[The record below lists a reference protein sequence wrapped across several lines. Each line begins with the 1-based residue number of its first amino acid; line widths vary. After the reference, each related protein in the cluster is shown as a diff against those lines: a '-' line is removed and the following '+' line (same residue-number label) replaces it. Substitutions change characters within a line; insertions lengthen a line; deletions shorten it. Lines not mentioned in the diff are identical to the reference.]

1 MKILIGMSGGFDS
14 SFCALKLMREGHTVE
29 GAVLKMHEYTDVD
42 GAVKAAEALGIPLHV
57 IDCTKEFAVVVDNFI
72 NEYKNGRTPNPCIIC
87 NREVKFKYLL
97 QFALENGFDKIATG
111 HYARV
116 TELFDGGERHYV
128 LSQAVDLRKDQTY
141 MLYRLS
147 EQTLS
152 HLILPMGDEVKEQL
166 RASTPEELS
175 FAKEKSDSQEICF
188 IPDNDYAGYIE
199 SAVGV
204 FPEGN
209 FIDGDGNIL
218 GRHRGIIRYTVG
230 QRKGLQIPSLNKLYV
245 TSIDS
250 AANTVSVSSEASQS
264 TVVRLIDVICQGI
277 IEKKRS
283 DSEYIVIDDVMVK
296 LRYQARP
303 VPASAHIYAD
313 DTAILYL
320 NEPFKSV
327 TPGQSAVAYK
337 DGAVLFGGIIS
348 SEKEQ

>member
-1 MKILIGMSGGFDS
+1 MKILIGISGGFDS

-29 GAVLKMHEYTDVD
+29 GAVLKMHEYTDID
-42 GAVKAAEALGIPLHV
+42 GAVKCAESLGIPLHV
-57 IDCTKEFAVVVDNFI
+57 IDCTEEFSVVVDNFI

-97 QFALENGFDKIATG
+97 RFALDNGFDKIATG

-116 TELFDGGERHYV
+116 EEIFDGDERHYL
-128 LSQAVDLRKDQTY
+128 LSQAKDLRKDQTY

-152 HLILPMGDEVKEQL
+152 HLILPMGDEVKEEL
-166 RASTPEELS
+166 RENTPEELS
-175 FAKEKSDSQEICF
+175 FVKEKGDSQEICF

-199 SAVGV
+199 CRLGA
-204 FPEGN
+204 FPEGDFVDEN
-209 FIDGDGNIL
+209 GNIL

-230 QRKGLQIPSLNKLYV
+230 QRKGLQIPSLKKLYV

-250 AANTVSVSSEASQS
+250 LNNTVSVSSEVRES
-264 TVVRLIDVICQGI
+264 TVVRLADVVLQGLL
-277 IEKKRS
+277 EKQRS
-283 DSEYIVIDDVMVK
+283 GGELIVEDIYVK

-303 VPASAHIYAD
+303 VQCRARIYED
-313 DTAILYL
+313 NTAILYL

-327 TPGQSAVAYK
+327 TPGQSAVAYR
-337 DGAVLFGGIIS
+337 DGSVMFGGIIIS
-348 SEKEQ
+348 DNE